1 MGKCP
6 VFIPGLECLQSRE
19 VLYVHEIEC
28 RMYRDEV
35 NCFARTW
42 ESGSFP
48 EVTISGCSHGS
59 FHVHPSFKML

>member
-1 MGKCP
+1 M
-6 VFIPGLECLQSRE
+6 FILGLECLQSRE
-19 VLYVHEIEC
+19 ILYIHEIEC
-28 RMYRDEV
+28 IMYRD
-35 NCFARTW
+35 CFHGTW